1 VSLFA
6 LGLFCWLFACKV
18 ITGDELLHVAGGA
31 GLLWLANLG
40 LMPPLTAL
48 ELACLVVLIAAFG
61 LGREIWQHGDIPRTA
76 HVWREALAWPVGAAV
91 AALLV

>member
-1 VSLFA
+1 
-6 LGLFCWLFACKV
+6 
-18 ITGDELLHVAGGA
+18 
-31 GLLWLANLG
+31 
-40 LMPPLTAL
+40 MPPLTAL